1 MSMPSLTAG
10 GIFLLYPAMR
20 AAKVLSVR
28 DKIYIMAMLRKLAYD
43 VPVAS
48 ALADH
53 ILDFQF
59 EPPTPEQC
67 KRNLTKVWDIQDGG
81 YDSVGI

>member
-1 MSMPSLTAG
+1 MSMPSLTTG

-20 AAKVLSVR
+20 AAKVMSR
-28 DKIYIMAMLRKLAYD
+28 ADKVYIMTVLRKIAYD

-53 ILDFQF
+53 ILDFEF

-67 KRNLTKVWDIQDGG
+67 KRQMTKVWDIQDG
-81 YDSVGI
+81 YDSFGI

>member
-1 MSMPSLTAG
+1 MSMPSLTTG
-10 GIFLLYPAMR
+10 VIFLLFPVMR
-20 AAKVLSVR
+20 AAKVMSR
-28 DKIYIMAMLRKLAYD
+28 ADKVYIMAMLRKLAYD

-53 ILDFQF
+53 ILDFEF

-67 KRNLTKVWDIQDGG
+67 KRQLTRVWDIRDG
-81 YDSVGI
+81 YDSFGL